1 MDTTTSPTSNTTQP
15 PNKNELVPRLQLNDP
30 TFIAYIVV
38 MTVILAVGF
47 VGNVLTIAV
56 LRCREHRN
64 KSISPLMINLA
75 VADIII
81 IVFGYPVVVAANL
94 SSGLQLIHSTCVWS
108 GFINGAVGIAS
119 IANLAMMSIV
129 MYSSFQSLNC
139 TTKIPRTKMVAMIAF
154 TWLYG
159 IIAMFPPLVGWNE
172 FVPGASGIS
181 CCPNW
186 VPETKAGV
194 AYNALL
200 VFIGFV
206 LPLSVIIFCYFRIY
220 SFILTQ
226 QPLSQN
232 ASIRTTRRKHQ
243 IKLVRMIAM
252 AIAAFVLSWSPY
264 CFVSII
270 ATIRG
275 TNTLTPG
282 EAEIPDLLAKASV
295 IYNPIVYT
303 AMNDKF
309 RASLP
314 RVIPCFRY
322 CSRDYRSSVI
332 SRSNSRSHEYEANTA
347 ERKRHSQFKPHPHDE
362 EIC

>member
-1 MDTTTSPTSNTTQP
+1 
-15 PNKNELVPRLQLNDP
+15 
-30 TFIAYIVV
+30 
-38 MTVILAVGF
+38 
-47 VGNVLTIAV
+47 
-56 LRCREHRN
+56 
-64 KSISPLMINLA
+64 
-75 VADIII
+75 
-81 IVFGYPVVVAANL
+81 
-94 SSGLQLIHSTCVWS
+94 
-108 GFINGAVGIAS
+108 
-119 IANLAMMSIV
+119 
-129 MYSSFQSLNC
+129 
-139 TTKIPRTKMVAMIAF
+139 
-154 TWLYG
+154 
-159 IIAMFPPLVGWNE
+159 
-172 FVPGASGIS
+172 
-181 CCPNW
+181 
-186 VPETKAGV
+186 
-194 AYNALL
+194 
-200 VFIGFV
+200 
-206 LPLSVIIFCYFRIY
+206 
-220 SFILTQ
+220 
-226 QPLSQN
+226 
-232 ASIRTTRRKHQ
+232 
-243 IKLVRMIAM
+243 MIAM

-362 EIC
+362 EICWKAKKLISRVVSFENHFVILFTLAVYRLRGRCSTVVLTG

>member
-1 MDTTTSPTSNTTQP
+1 
-15 PNKNELVPRLQLNDP
+15 
-30 TFIAYIVV
+30 
-38 MTVILAVGF
+38 
-47 VGNVLTIAV
+47 
-56 LRCREHRN
+56 
-64 KSISPLMINLA
+64 MINLA

-81 IVFGYPVVVAANL
+81 IVFGYPVVVAANV
-94 SSGLQLIHSTCVWS
+94 SSGLLIHSTCVWS
-108 GFINGAVGIAS
+108 GFVNGAVGIAS
-119 IANLAMMSIV
+119 IANLTMMSLV

-139 TTKIPRTKMVAMIAF
+139 TTKIPGTKMAAMIAF

-159 IIAMFPPLVGWNE
+159 ILAMFPPLVGWNE

-200 VFIGFV
+200 VFVGFV
-206 LPLSVIIFCYFRIY
+206 LPLSVIIYCYYRIY
-220 SFILTQ
+220 SFIRTQ
-226 QPLSQN
+226 QPLSEN
-232 ASIRTTRRKHQ
+232 VSIRNTRRKHQ

-275 TNTLTPG
+275 TNMLTPG

-314 RVIPCFRY
+314 HVIPCYRY

-332 SRSNSRSHEYEANTA
+332 SRSNSRSREYEANTNTL
-347 ERKRHSQFKPHPHDE
+347 ERKRHSQCKTQP
-362 EIC
+362 

>member
-1 MDTTTSPTSNTTQP
+1 MSNMTQT
-15 PNKNELVPRLQLNDP
+15 PNNNEVPRLQLDNP

-38 MTVILAVGF
+38 MTTILAVGF

-81 IVFGYPVVVAANL
+81 IVFGYPVVVAANV
-94 SSGLQLIHSTCVWS
+94 SSGRLIRSTCVWS
-108 GFINGAVGIAS
+108 GFINGAVGIAAIS
-119 IANLAMMSIV
+119 NMTMMSLV

-139 TTKIPRTKMVAMIAF
+139 TTKIPRKKMAAMIAF

-159 IIAMFPPLVGWNE
+159 IMAMFPPLVGWNE
-172 FVPGASGIS
+172 FVPSASGIS

-206 LPLSVIIFCYFRIY
+206 LPLSVVIFCYYRIY
-220 SFILTQ
+220 NFIRTQ
-226 QPLSQN
+226 QPSSEN
-232 ASIRTTRRKHQ
+232 ASIRTSRRKHQ

-264 CFVSII
+264 CIVSIV

-275 TNTLTPG
+275 ANTLTPG

-314 RVIPCFRY
+314 HVIPCFRY
-322 CSRDYRSSVI
+322 CSKDYRLSVI
-332 SRSNSRSHEYEANTA
+332 SRSNSRSYDHEINTNTA
-347 ERKRHSQFKPHPHDE
+347 ERKRHSQCKT
-362 EIC
+362 